1 MAMKTQMEI
10 HTIQAYRQQLYE
22 SFEHRADALMDLLD
36 ALLSNTTAQSVVA
49 LSLSPFFRRQYSS
62 ITDAIDAAIPPHLD
76 AATAQRQQ
84 KLSLARLIG
93 PYLPA
98 PHKRPFWLLALDAT
112 PCPRRFAP
120 TLSDRG
126 FVYQPNLIRG
136 NKPVTIGHQYEA
148 LVLLPE
154 LTRPDEPHWVVP
166 LMIRRIATA
175 ETENQVSADM
185 LNMVLRDDQLP
196 FHSDLSVLVEDS
208 KYSVA
213 NHLGRLSLDDNL
225 VDITRSRSNRVYYRV
240 YQADPAQPRGR
251 GAPKRYGE
259 RFDLKD
265 TSTWGNP
272 DETCQFSHTNQ
283 RGRTYTVQIEAWRN
297 LIMRGTREY
306 RMWDKPF
313 TLVRVQLLDEN
324 GHPIFKRPMWLIVI
338 GKRRH
343 ELSLKNIWH
352 AYRQRYDA
360 EHFFRFGKQRLLFT
374 SYRTPDT
381 EHEEMW
387 MQLGQV
393 AYTEL
398 WLMRHIAQARPNP
411 WERYLPQPSAGEA
424 TPSQVQRD
432 AERILSVIGTPAK
445 PPKPRGNSS
454 GRAAGTH
461 MPRRKRHLV
470 VKKGKKHVQTA

>member
-1 MAMKTQMEI
+1 MKTQMEVD
-10 HTIQAYRQQLYE
+10 TIQAYRQQLYE
-22 SFEHRADALMDLLD
+22 SLEHRADARMDLID
-36 ALLSNTTAQSVVA
+36 ALLSNTTVQSVVA

-62 ITDAIDAAIPPHLD
+62 ITDAIDATIPPHID
-76 AATAQRQQ
+76 ATTARRQQ
-84 KLSLARLIG
+84 ELKLARLIG

-98 PHKRPFWLLALDAT
+98 PQKRPFWLFALDAT
-112 PCPRRFAP
+112 PCPRRFAR
-120 TLSDRG
+120 TLTERG
-126 FVYQPNLIRG
+126 FVYQPNAIKG

-148 LVLLPE
+148 LTLLPE
-154 LTRPDEPHWVVP
+154 RATLGGPHWVVP
-166 LMIRRIATA
+166 LMIRRIAID
-175 ETENQVSADM
+175 ETENQVSAEM
-185 LNMVLRDDQLP
+185 LNTVLRDDQLP
-196 FHSDLSVLVEDS
+196 FHGDFLVAVEDS
-208 KYSVA
+208 KHSVV
-213 NHLGRLSLDDNL
+213 NHLGRLFPNDDL
-225 VDITRSRSNRVYYRV
+225 VVITRSRSNRVYYRV

-265 TSTWGNP
+265 PSTWGNP

-283 RGRTYTVQIEAWRN
+283 RGRTYTVQIKAWRN
-297 LIMRGTREY
+297 LIMHGTREY

-313 TLVRVQLLDEN
+313 TLLRVQLLGED
-324 GHPIFKRPMWLIVI
+324 GQPVFKRPMWLIVI

-343 ELSLKNIWH
+343 ELSLKVIWH

-374 SYRTPDT
+374 SYQTPDT
-381 EHEEMW
+381 EHEETW
-387 MQLGQV
+387 IQLVQI

-411 WERYLPQPSAGEA
+411 RERYLPQTPAGET

-432 AERILSVIGTPAK
+432 AERILSLIGTPAK
-445 PPKPRGNSS
+445 PPKPRGNSP

-461 MPRRKRHLV
+461 MPRRKRHPV
-470 VKKGKKHVQTA
+470 VKKGKKHAQTA